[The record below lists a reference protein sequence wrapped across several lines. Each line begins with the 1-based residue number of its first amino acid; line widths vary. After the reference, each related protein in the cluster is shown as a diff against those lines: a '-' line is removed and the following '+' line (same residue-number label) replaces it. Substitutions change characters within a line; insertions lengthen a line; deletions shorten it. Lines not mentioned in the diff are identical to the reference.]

1 MNILTHKRPEFANI
15 FMDDLFRSYSDV
27 RARSIEGIKG
37 FSNYMSMI
45 EGVDNATNN
54 LALSILRRFIR
65 RPTLNSGTVL
75 KGLRSTMSNPP
86 IRGR

>member
-27 RARSIEGIKG
+27 RARSKEGIKG

-54 LALSILRRFIR
+54 LALSILRRFIEKTDLEFR
-65 RPTLNSGTVL
+65 NS
-75 KGLRSTMSNPP
+75 PE
-86 IRGR
+86 